1 MDSGDGD
8 VIVLAVDSS
17 APSDIAFKFYVEN
30 VARPGYILHLVHHSN
45 YWGDLEPMDGGFRRK
60 SLGHSSLLNC
70 MSRGPTPGRC
80 EELIAIENGKVQEI
94 KDRYEEMMAEHNIQ
108 GQFVVLRGKDT
119 WHDII
124 QYQEKTNAIM
134 IVLGTRGQ
142 NKLRRT
148 FMGSVSDS
156 VVHHAHCPVLVC
168 CHPKIHDDHHHGHK
182 KDKH

>member
-17 APSDIAFKFYVEN
+17 APSDLAFKFYVEN

-45 YWGDLEPMDGGFRRK
+45 YWGDLEPMDGG
-60 SLGHSSLLNC
+60 
-70 MSRGPTPGRC
+70 PTPGRC

-94 KDRYEEMMAEHNIQ
+94 KDRYEEMMAEHNIT

-124 QYQEKTNAIM
+124 QYQEKTHAIM

-182 KDKH
+182 KH